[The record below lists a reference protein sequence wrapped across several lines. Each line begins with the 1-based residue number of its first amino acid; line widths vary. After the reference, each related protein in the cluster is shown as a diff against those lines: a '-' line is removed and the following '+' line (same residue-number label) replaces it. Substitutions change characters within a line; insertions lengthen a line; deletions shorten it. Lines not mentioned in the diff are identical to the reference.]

1 MTKSELV
8 ERMAHAAGWPRAATE
23 RAVRAMLAG
32 VRSSLKRG
40 EPVTLV
46 GFGTFSVSRRRPRTM
61 RNPRTGQSMTVGGRV
76 PRFKPSKE
84 LRQTVR

>member
-1 MTKSELV
+1 VTKSELV
-8 ERMAHAAGWPRAATE
+8 ERMAHAAGWPRVATE

-32 VRSSLKRG
+32 MRASLKRG

-61 RNPRTGQSMTVGGRV
+61 RNPRTGQPVTVGGRV

-84 LRQTVR
+84 LKQTVR